1 MSFTLKTK
9 EQLFG
14 IKEFANGNIPVF
26 SKKLENGVIAEANR
40 DKTIFVNE
48 EVPDSVLQE
57 NLTIPEEIEH
67 TMQMT
72 RGNQYNDNYVVENTP
87 SEYNMYKRVG
97 GKMIPITNK
106 ASSHNKQMAVL
117 NEGDANAP
125 WEIEA
130 KTNAKNN
137 TNGVQDMVS

>member
-1 MSFTLKTK
+1 MGFTLKTK

-26 SKKLENGVIAEANR
+26 SKKLEDGVIAEANR

-48 EVPDSVLQE
+48 EVPDSVLKE

-72 RGNQYNDNYVVENTP
+72 RGNQYTDNYVVENTP
-87 SEYNMYKRVG
+87 SEFNMFKRDG
-97 GKMIPITNK
+97 NKMIPITNK
-106 ASSHNKQMAVL
+106 ASSKNPVY
-117 NEGDANAP
+117 EGSVAAR
-125 WEIEA
+125 WEAEA
-130 KTNAKNN
+130 KYNAKNN